1 MVRLTADVFAH
12 AVPRMNC
19 CQERELDLRG
29 LKIPAIENVG
39 VTQDQFDVLDFT
51 DNEIKRVD
59 NFPTFKRLSTLLL
72 SNNHVTRLSPT
83 LSEQL
88 PNLDCLILTN
98 NKVTPPERPERP

>member
-1 MVRLTADVFAH
+1 MLH
-12 AVPRMNC
+12 PPPPHW
-19 CQERELDLRG
+19 L
-29 LKIPAIENVG
+29 
-39 VTQDQFDVLDFT
+39 TQDQFDVLDFT